1 MVGMAYAEFSSA
13 MPVAGSA
20 YSFGS
25 VIYGEVVGW
34 IIGWG
39 LLLEYFFSCFC

>member
-1 MVGMAYAEFSSA
+1 

-39 LLLEYFFSCFC
+39 LLLEYFLAVSQLSLIYF